1 MCLSPPLW
9 RLINERVSKCVCR
22 RLFERLTNER
32 VFKSGLTINGE
43 PLLYKG
49 VTIKLQTE
57 IITKANKV
65 LKLYYNGMK
74 KIVFPNIEKILNVL
88 LEEENSLKEK
98 FIKIKP
104 K

>member
-1 MCLSPPLW
+1 MVFGYVSNIYSTFLIQNMFPVTKKFIENEYIKKHVSVRLS
-9 RLINERVSKCVCR
+9 N
-22 RLFERLTNER
+22 
-32 VFKSGLTINGE
+32 
-43 PLLYKG
+43 
-49 VTIKLQTE
+49 KLQTE